1 MLYIDHLSH
10 SLDDRPLLTDL
21 SVEVDARRCL
31 AVVGRNGAGK
41 STLLRCIAGLR
52 HPDAGTI
59 TVDGVVADDT
69 DARFRELVAVELGE
83 NATFAELTV
92 VEHLRLITRVHG
104 IDESDAEAILADAGL
119 EDLTDRFPHTL
130 STGQRQRF
138 ALCAVFLR
146 PAALVVIDEPE
157 AGLDDHG
164 RGWVVRR
171 IRRATASGAAVVIA
185 THSAQLITACADA
198 TLEVGR

>member
-1 MLYIDHLSH
+1 MLSIDHLSH
-10 SLDDRPLLTDL
+10 SVDDRPLLTDL

-52 HPDAGTI
+52 RPDTGTVS
-59 TVDGVVADDT
+59 VDGVVADDT
-69 DARFRELVAVELGE
+69 DPRFRALVAVELGD

-92 VEHLRLITRVHG
+92 LEHLRLISRAHR
-104 IDESDAEAILADAGL
+104 IDDRDADAILADAGV
-119 EDLTDRFPHTL
+119 DDVADRFPHTL

-146 PAALVVIDEPE
+146 PAALVVVDEPE
-157 AGLDDHG
+157 AGLDDDG
-164 RGWVVRR
+164 RGWLVRR

-185 THSAQLITACADA
+185 THSPQLIAACADA
-198 TLEVGR
+198 TLEVRP